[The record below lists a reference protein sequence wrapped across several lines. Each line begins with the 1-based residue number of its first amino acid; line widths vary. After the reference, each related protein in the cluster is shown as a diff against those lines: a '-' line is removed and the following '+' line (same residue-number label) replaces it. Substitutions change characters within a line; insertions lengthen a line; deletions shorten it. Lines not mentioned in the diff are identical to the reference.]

1 MRVFAHETPC
11 KQADSHDE
19 HRERKELSHRAPGS
33 EEVAKLHIGQ
43 PHEFDENAE
52 DAVEHEEG
60 PEEEAARTW
69 RIRLARQ
76 REKHEEDDKALK
88 QRLVELGRMVHDPRS
103 GEVNADGQIRR
114 GTIEL
119 AVHEVRAAAEE
130 ESHGNGTRDE
140 IGKREEGHVVYARVD
155 ETGDDNA
162 NKPAVKGH
170 AAIRNREDL
179 ERMRKVV
186 SISIEEAISET
197 RADDD
202 AKRAVA
208 DEDKRVVGAEAQL
221 PMLGIEVHD
230 EARANEARDVGEPV
244 PADAQRADAEKDRVD
259 GMIQLV

>member
-1 MRVFAHETPC
+1 MGIFAYETPC
-11 KQADSHDE
+11 KQADTHDE

-33 EEVAKLHIGQ
+33 EEVAELHIGQ
-43 PHEFDENAE
+43 PHEFDKDAE

-60 PEEEAARTW
+60 PEEEAAWTW

-76 REKHEEDDKALK
+76 RAKHEEDDKALK
-88 QRLVELGRMVHDPRS
+88 QRLVKLGRVVHDPRS

-114 GTIEL
+114 STIEL

-130 ESHGNGTRDE
+130 EPHGNGTRDE
-140 IGKREEGHVVYARVD
+140 IGKREKGHAVYARVD

-162 NKPAVKGH
+162 DKPTVKRH
-170 AAIRNREDL
+170 AAIRDREDL

-186 SISIEEAISET
+186 PVPIEEAIPET
-197 RADDD
+197 CADDD

-208 DEDKRVVGAEAQL
+208 DEDERVIGAETQL

-230 EARANEARDVGEPV
+230 EARANEARRRR
-244 PADAQRADAEKDRVD
+244 RARTSGRSAGRC
-259 GMIQLV
+259 